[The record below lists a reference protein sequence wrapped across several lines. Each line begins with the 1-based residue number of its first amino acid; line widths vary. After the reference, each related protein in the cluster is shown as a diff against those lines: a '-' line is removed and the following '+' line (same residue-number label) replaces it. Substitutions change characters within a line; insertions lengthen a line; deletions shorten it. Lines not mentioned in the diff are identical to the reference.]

1 MSDFQSNRDK
11 LEAKLFNNPTSVTKD
26 DLKSYEAFYALKTYF
41 WKNQESSKEIF
52 GDYEVEHVFRR
63 GIRSNSGKSKT
74 PTQHMFIINNL
85 TNDEQWEN
93 GYIFIEHNR
102 RSRFG
107 NTAQENRELYTQ
119 SMNQFKET
127 N

>member
-11 LEAKLFNNPTSVTKD
+11 LEEKLFNNPESVTKD

-41 WKNQESSKEIF
+41 WKNQETSTAVF
-52 GDYEVEHVFRR
+52 GDYAVIHFRR
-63 GIRSNSGKSKT
+63 GIWSNSGKTKT
-74 PTQHMFIINNL
+74 PTQHMFIIKHL

-93 GYIFIEHNR
+93 GYLFREHNR

-107 NTAQENRELYTQ
+107 NTEQENRELYAQTI
-119 SMNQFKET
+119 NFKET